1 MRLSVPPPQRNRLRP
16 FASFPHYERLV
27 NCNKPMK
34 KWLILRAGL
43 SSACLASACGSS
55 GPLNDDYSFLPES
68 LSVLT
73 STSGRQRVE
82 VRTAPDQPPT
92 RGNVWMQLSV
102 TDSMT
107 GAPDVGLDV
116 LAVPWMPAMGHGT
129 SVKPTIVE
137 ASPGI
142 YELRNLSLFM
152 PGTWEIR
159 TQFAGPATDHVTPTF
174 DIR

>member
-1 MRLSVPPPQRNRLRP
+1 
-16 FASFPHYERLV
+16 
-27 NCNKPMK
+27 MK

-43 SSACLASACGSS
+43 SSACLASGCGSS
-55 GPLNDDYSFLPES
+55 GPLNDDYSFRPQS

-102 TDSMT
+102 TDAMT
-107 GAPDVGLDV
+107 GAPEVGLDV